1 MKFAEKVKSHMK
13 VDADP
18 LHVADTNYTEPVEIN
33 MLDMVECGGEEAKEV
48 KGSNMDGKQA
58 TEGLTD
64 KISFDTLVEN
74 IPVGNAESEAIEGS
88 VGGIT
93 EATEGLRV
101 KFEKIRIAEGPS
113 LRINMVDLKQPSPE
127 MEEVEGCLKMEKEQM
142 NFGYPKANETLREYL
157 WRCH

>member
-1 MKFAEKVKSHMK
+1 MK
-13 VDADP
+13 VDVDP

-33 MLDMVECGGEEAKEV
+33 MVDMVECGEEEAKEV
-48 KGSNMDGKQA
+48 KDSNMDGKHA

-64 KISFDTLVEN
+64 IIPFATPVKNISAS
-74 IPVGNAESEAIEGS
+74 NAKSEATEDP

-101 KFEKIRIAEGPS
+101 IFEKIRIAKGPS
-113 LRINMVDLKQPSPE
+113 LRVNMVDLKQPSPE
-127 MEEVEGCLKMEKEQM
+127 MEEVERCLKMEKEQM

-157 WRCH
+157 